1 MGDDLV
7 AYAGDDDAVA
17 VGDEHLSAGRPRPGR
32 QHALELGL
40 QPAVGARPVDLCALE
55 LFEAI
60 DQDIGAGFDLFDD
73 IADGLTAMIQHLHDR
88 ADADRE
94 QKCDDQSRHSTPQR
108 RLGGEQPPI
117 SGLGDRL
124 S

>member
-1 MGDDLV
+1 MTQ
-7 AYAGDDDAVA
+7 AGNDDALA
-17 VGDEHLSAGRPRPGR
+17 VGDEHLPAGGARPWRH
-32 QHALELGL
+32 HAFKLGL
-40 QPAVGARPVDLCALE
+40 QPPLGAGYFEFRPLQAVEPLGE
-55 LFEAI
+55 E
-60 DQDIGAGFDLFDD
+60 IGAGFDLLDD
-73 IADGLTAMIQHLHDR
+73 VANRLAAMIQHLHDR

-94 QKCDDQSRHSTPQR
+94 QECDDQSRHSTPQR

>member
-1 MGDDLV
+1 V
-7 AYAGDDDAVA
+7 ADACDDDPVA
-17 VGDEHLSAGRPRPGR
+17 VGDEHLSAGRTRPGG

-40 QPAVGARPVDLCALE
+40 QPAVGALHAFEAL
-55 LFEAI
+55 EAI
-60 DQDIGAGFDLFDD
+60 DQDIRAGFDLFDD
-73 IADGLTAMIQHLHDR
+73 LADRLAAMVEHLHDR

-94 QKCDDQSRHSTPQR
+94 QECDDQSRHSTPQR